1 MWGLGIAS
9 QHPPIPPGDRESLG
23 GASQWGRHGGRT
35 AVLGTPTL
43 GALLKGHLARLGA
56 EHPQGDPA
64 ASPTTPKGNTNPG
77 GMDPAS
83 T

>member
-1 MWGLGIAS
+1 MWGVGVASPLGTGRAW
-9 QHPPIPPGDRESLG
+9 G

-35 AVLGTPTL
+35 PVLGTPTL
-43 GALLKGHLARLGA
+43 GALPEGHLARLGA

-64 ASPTTPKGNTNPG
+64 ASPAAPKGNTNPG
-77 GMDPAS
+77 GMDLAS

>member
-9 QHPPIPPGDRESLG
+9 PHPPWGQGEPG

-43 GALLKGHLARLGA
+43 GALLEGHLARLRA

-77 GMDPAS
+77 GTDPAS